1 MRPADQHPNR
11 HQPWL
16 QRFCYV
22 ALFFA
27 ALVLLM
33 GGETTSNGAGM
44 AFLTWPLSNGSLNP
58 ANWLHDLPMFC
69 EHSHRLLAGVLSTVT
84 IIAALWI
91 QFTDTRP
98 WVRRL
103 GWILVGTILIQAVLG
118 GLRVL
123 LDQSNTHADTNTVAF
138 CLRVAHAM
146 TAEIAVLLWVT
157 LTVALSRG
165 WMVRGTGI
173 HLVSPKVRSW
183 GHITCAIIFLQIIF
197 GAIMRHGGY
206 AFAIPAQYF
215 PFNGPDHALL
225 PPEWTFPVLINFLH
239 RVGAVFVTVALI
251 GLANSVYRNADAR
264 RQLGSWMTLVLIT
277 VLFQIYLGTKV
288 ILTNKDANVA
298 TAHLLTGAFLLASTW
313 LLTFISYRSKWWP
326 ADGIPQPS
334 ES

>member
-1 MRPADQHPNR
+1 MSIAGQPTDR

-58 ANWLHDLPMFC
+58 ANWLHDMAMFC
-69 EHSHRLLAGVLSTVT
+69 EHSHRLLAGVTSTLT

-91 QFTDTRP
+91 QFTETRP

-103 GWILVGTILIQAVLG
+103 AWILVGTIFFQALLG

-123 LDQSNTHADTNTVAF
+123 LDQANTHWDTNVPAL

-146 TAEIAVLLWVT
+146 VAEITVLLWVT
-157 LTVALSRG
+157 LTIAVSRG
-165 WMVRGTGI
+165 WMVRGVGI
-173 HLVSPKVRSW
+173 PLVAPKVRAW
-183 GHITCAIIFLQIIF
+183 GHITCAIIFLQIFF

-206 AFAIPAQYF
+206 AFAIPANYF
-215 PFNGPDHALL
+215 PFSGPDHALL
-225 PPEWTFPVLINFLH
+225 PPEWSWPVAVNFIH
-239 RVGAVFVTVALI
+239 RLGAGAVTVALI

-264 RQLGSWMTLVLIT
+264 RLLGSWMSLVLLI
-277 VLFQIYLGTKV
+277 VLAQIYLGTKV
-288 ILTNKDANVA
+288 ILSGKNANIA

-313 LLTFISYRSKWWP
+313 LLTFIAYRSKWWP
-326 ADGIPQPS
+326 ADGIPQQ
-334 ES
+334 ETF